1 MAYTFAVDI
10 EKIEDLKKKLET
22 ARTDIEAKIPTI
34 FTDIESMDDE
44 KSWSGTSYDSFR
56 DGTKKYE
63 KALNTLPQV
72 INVFETELGTTI
84 KESANTL
91 IEEIGTEI
99 SNMLQD

>member
-10 EKIEDLKKKLET
+10 EKIDKLKGALKT
-22 ARTDIEAKIPTI
+22 AHDSINEKIPTI

-63 KALNTLPQV
+63 KALDTLPQV
-72 INVFETELGTTI
+72 INVFETELDTI
-84 KESANTL
+84 KESADSL
-91 IEEIGTEI
+91 INEIGTEI
-99 SNMLQD
+99 SIMSQD